1 MSISREIK
9 FELNDLLSLL
19 ICSEYYDFN
28 HEILYRIV
36 AEKIVTLSDVEID
49 NFILNSKTESGE
61 QYTEEESEYIK
72 NYLISVRDMYIK

>member
-28 HEILYRIV
+28 HEILYHLV
-36 AEKIVTLSDVEID
+36 TEKIVTLSDVEID
-49 NFILNSKTESGE
+49 SFILNNKTESGE
-61 QYTEEESEYIK
+61 QYNEEESEYIK